1 MEERYEPQY
10 QQVSFSLSLNMLFTC
25 IGIGSVVCQSLAY
38 LEQFTFVSAMTW
50 QTQIGHDNIKKL
62 HGTSDMNNMLS
73 NGLRSRHLIIGYV
86 LPAVLSTV
94 TALVELSG
102 PRCASYKPR
111 FGERR
116 V

>member
-10 QQVSFSLSLNMLFTC
+10 KQVSFSLSLNMFTC
-25 IGIGSVVCQSLAY
+25 IGSVVCQSLAY